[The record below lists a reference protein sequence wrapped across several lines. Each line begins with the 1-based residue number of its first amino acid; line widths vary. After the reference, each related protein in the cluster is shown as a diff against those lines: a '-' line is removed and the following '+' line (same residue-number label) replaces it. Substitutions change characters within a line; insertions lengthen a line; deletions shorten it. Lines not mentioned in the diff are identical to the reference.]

1 MGRRLQVVPI
11 AHVDYRLARPCRL
24 ILPTGCEEW
33 VPRTI
38 RLRHPMRVH
47 GVFALPMP
55 QHNDR
60 QGSCRFHM
68 EAPAASQLDG
78 FFDVL

>member
-1 MGRRLQVVPI
+1 MGRLLQIVPI
-11 AHVDYRLARPCRL
+11 AHVDDRLARPCRL

-55 QHNDR
+55 KNNDR
-60 QGSCRFHM
+60 QWSPMFHI
-68 EAPAASQLDG
+68 
-78 FFDVL
+78 